1 MKLTDNYLRSLLP
14 AQTRIEKTDDLAPGL
29 RIRLSGSTGKWS
41 VMGYINGVRKRA
53 PVGDFPGMSCA
64 AARRRAAES
73 RAEMTAGVDR
83 VAEKRAHAA
92 AITAERTMNEQA
104 EAYIATLVTKSERHR
119 ETDAWALR
127 AIIAEMKAGDLPP
140 SAVTE
145 GMIEAALDREPR
157 VATRRAKHDALRRC
171 FKRIWK
177 LRIIDA
183 NPFDRIDSA
192 DRAKPR
198 ERHYSAKEVRSVWS
212 VLDQM
217 TDPYADL
224 FALLMLV
231 PLRREEASLIE
242 GQMVDLDE
250 AVLRLPPEITK
261 TDTAFEIMLPESA
274 VEILARRP
282 REGFVFANPQTGL
295 PIQNWDYPLKKARRL
310 SGVRDWRPHDMR
322 RTFSTVVA
330 ELGISFEVADACLNH
345 AQSAS
350 KSMVTRSYQMAGLK
364 RQKQHAMASW
374 AAALDRAVSTGGFEP
389 EEQDNVVRI
398 A

>member
-1 MKLTDNYLRSLLP
+1 
-14 AQTRIEKTDDLAPGL
+14 
-29 RIRLSGSTGKWS
+29 
-41 VMGYINGVRKRA
+41 
-53 PVGDFPGMSCA
+53 MS
-64 AARRRAAES
+64 
-73 RAEMTAGVDR
+73 
-83 VAEKRAHAA
+83 
-92 AITAERTMNEQA
+92 EQA
-104 EAYIATLVTKSERHR
+104 EAYFDILKTKSKRHR
-119 ETDAWALR
+119 ETDTWALK

-224 FALLMLV
+224 FGLLMLV

-295 PIQNWDYPLKKARRL
+295 PIQNWDYPLKKVRRL

-350 KSMVTRSYQMAGLK
+350 KSMVTRAYQKAGLR
-364 RQKQHAMASW
+364 RQKQHAIATW
-374 AAALDRAVSTGGFEP
+374 AAALDRAVETGSFDLEGA
-389 EEQDNVVRI
+389 NVVKI

>member
-14 AQTRIEKTDDLAPGL
+14 TQTRIEKTDDLAPGL

-92 AITAERTMNEQA
+92 AIAAERTMSEQA
-104 EAYIATLVTKSERHR
+104 EAYLDTLKTKSERHR
-119 ETDAWALR
+119 ETDTWALK

-177 LRIIDA
+177 MRIIAA

-261 TDTAFEIMLPESA
+261 TDTAFEIMLPPQA
-274 VEILARRP
+274 VEIFAQRP
-282 REGFVFANPQTGL
+282 RTGYAFANPQTGL
-295 PIQNWDYPLKKARRL
+295 PIRNWDYALKKVRRL
-310 SGVRDWRPHDMR
+310 SGVSDWRPHDMR

-374 AAALDRAVSTGGFEP
+374 AAALDRAVSTGSFEP